1 MFKRVKKSKD
11 QKEKNEMQNEE
22 SKNVEYKG
30 IKKYFKN
37 KIYVK
42 NIVSFILIPILLN
55 LMIEIFNRTSVI
67 EGIKYVFLQPLR
79 FLITSMIIMAVFSVA
94 LVFKRRVFW
103 FSLVGSIFF
112 IMGLINCIVQNMR
125 VSPFN
130 PSDIAVL
137 DSAITLLDKYV
148 GKSNTIFFV
157 IGFVAVAIILVVMFV
172 KGPKV
177 QYKFNIWKNL
187 SISLMVIIVTF
198 VTLKTSIMVGLFDT
212 QFTNL
217 TTAYREYGFVYSFG
231 IGMIEKGVKK
241 PDDYSEKKIEELTGN
256 KNGDDFEVELT
267 EATSTPNII
276 FLQLESFF
284 DIKNADKLEFNQN
297 PIPYFNELQENY
309 SSGYLD
315 VFNVGYGTCNTE
327 FEIMT
332 SMNLNDFGPGE
343 IPYKTLLTD
352 TCVESI
358 AYNLK
363 DYGYSTHVVHNNDGT
378 FYHRNAVFSHLGYDT
393 FTPVEYM
400 DISEDQ
406 YTETGWVKDECLTEE
421 IINTLKSTSKQDYI
435 YTISVQGHGN
445 YPTEKVLDNPVIK
458 LTGGEEDEGRKNA
471 IEYYANQ
478 IYEMDLFIKEL
489 TQALEDYGEDTI
501 LVMYGDHLPGLGFS
515 EKDLVNKNLYQ
526 TEYVIWDNMGLEK
539 DDKELETFQLAPTIL
554 GKLNMNS
561 GVINRFHQSYLKD
574 EVGIDNE
581 YLSGLQAL
589 EYDTIYGDKIAY
601 GGSSPY
607 TVTKMQM
614 GIKKIEITNVKQV
627 KVDGEEYVEING
639 KNFTKFSKVY
649 VNGKLYDTEYVDTK
663 TLRIKYEDIESLDSF
678 VVSQCV
684 ESSGY
689 VLSSTKEYLYYGD
702 N

>member
-1 MFKRVKKSKD
+1 M
-11 QKEKNEMQNEE
+11 
-22 SKNVEYKG
+22 
-30 IKKYFKN
+30 
-37 KIYVK
+37 
-42 NIVSFILIPILLN
+42 
-55 LMIEIFNRTSVI
+55 
-67 EGIKYVFLQPLR
+67 
-79 FLITSMIIMAVFSVA
+79 
-94 LVFKRRVFW
+94 
-103 FSLVGSIFF
+103 
-112 IMGLINCIVQNMR
+112 
-125 VSPFN
+125 
-130 PSDIAVL
+130 
-137 DSAITLLDKYV
+137 
-148 GKSNTIFFV
+148 
-157 IGFVAVAIILVVMFV
+157 
-172 KGPKV
+172 
-177 QYKFNIWKNL
+177 
-187 SISLMVIIVTF
+187 
-198 VTLKTSIMVGLFDT
+198 
-212 QFTNL
+212 
-217 TTAYREYGFVYSFG
+217 
-231 IGMIEKGVKK
+231 
-241 PDDYSEKKIEELTGN
+241 
-256 KNGDDFEVELT
+256 
-267 EATSTPNII
+267 
-276 FLQLESFF
+276 
-284 DIKNADKLEFNQN
+284 
-297 PIPYFNELQENY
+297 
-309 SSGYLD
+309 
-315 VFNVGYGTCNTE
+315 
-327 FEIMT
+327 
-332 SMNLNDFGPGE
+332 
-343 IPYKTLLTD
+343 
-352 TCVESI
+352 
-358 AYNLK
+358 
-363 DYGYSTHVVHNNDGT
+363 
-378 FYHRNAVFSHLGYDT
+378 
-393 FTPVEYM
+393 
-400 DISEDQ
+400 
-406 YTETGWVKDECLTEE
+406 
-421 IINTLKSTSKQDYI
+421 
-435 YTISVQGHGN
+435 
-445 YPTEKVLDNPVIK
+445 LDNPVIK

-614 GIKKIEITNVKQV
+614 GIKEIEITNVKQV